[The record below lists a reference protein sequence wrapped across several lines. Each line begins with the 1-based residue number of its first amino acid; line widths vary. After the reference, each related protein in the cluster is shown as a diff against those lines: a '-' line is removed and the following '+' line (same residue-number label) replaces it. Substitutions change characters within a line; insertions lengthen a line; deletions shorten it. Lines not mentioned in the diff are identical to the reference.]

1 MAFAVPSASNALALA
16 VQLTQS
22 TIKQTRSAMN
32 IFQPRRPPPA
42 VANAHAN
49 RESAWQRER
58 ILKQR
63 ADRLKAGPFQPV
75 QSAQLEAPAGTF
87 AARQAQ
93 RELYERALHGVGG
106 ANGGGGHGSGEGKS
120 IPTLAGLFQ

>member
-1 MAFAVPSASNALALA
+1 
-16 VQLTQS
+16 
-22 TIKQTRSAMN
+22 MN

-42 VANAHAN
+42 TANAQAN

-58 ILKQR
+58 LLKQR

-75 QSAQLEAPAGTF
+75 LSAKLEAPAGTF

-93 RELYERALHGVGG
+93 RDLYERALRGG
-106 ANGGGGHGSGEGKS
+106 DGSGGGGGGGGRELSTEQAATS
-120 IPTLAGLFQ
+120 T